1 LRLVIYVLLDRLL
14 CRQFW
19 LQDHGQNLLKQ
30 LLLLQGVVLLTQL
43 VTKRVKHVLLVQPV
57 HQVLQTQLVLV
68 LVNMFLA
75 PHAHRQ
81 QQVTSLLQVISLK

>member
-75 PHAHRQ
+75 PHA
-81 QQVTSLLQVISLK
+81 